1 MTDGRLIWKQTEETR
16 YNKEARLHFTDR
28 WRWSL
33 AIDLFS
39 HHHSNC
45 FKIPRSSN
53 TKYQIAMTTHQEKK
67 GFSTQAKRFSESPG
81 PGTYD
86 CFTSTEV
93 NCPSFSKRGTTGF
106 VPSKVDRRPQRP
118 TPGPNAYNLQSSFIN
133 KYDFNTGASRVFR
146 LPIAVQ
152 MDGPKHI
159 TPAPNQYD
167 VCILLLSVS
176 SVVGT
181 SPFLSRTTRDSFYP
195 PKNVPSP
202 GHYEVNS
209 SLIQHGSKAVLS
221 PFRSKTQRIL
231 PPADHCVPGPGAY
244 NPHQAPTPVKKTI
257 LPRRYFLAIAA
268 PPQTV
273 PKDPPLPGPGHYDI
287 GQYDRPSKQSIPT
300 AAFASRTQ
308 RIPQKPVADKIPG
321 PGFYNPQLLS
331 KHSFFYNDSRV
342 WVPV

>member
-1 MTDGRLIWKQTEETR
+1 
-16 YNKEARLHFTDR
+16 
-28 WRWSL
+28 
-33 AIDLFS
+33 
-39 HHHSNC
+39 
-45 FKIPRSSN
+45 
-53 TKYQIAMTTHQEKK
+53 MTTHQEKK
-67 GFSTQAKRFSESPG
+67 GFSTQANRFASQISLSESPG

-93 NCPSFSKRGTTGF
+93 NSPSFSKRGTTGF
-106 VPSKVDRRPQRP
+106 FPSKVDRRPQRP

-167 VCILLLSVS
+167 VSCVRRVSIS

-181 SPFLSRTTRDSFYP
+181 APFLSRTTRDSFCP
-195 PKNVPSP
+195 NKNVPSP

-209 SLIQHGSKAVLS
+209 SLIQHGSKAVSS
-221 PFRSKTQRIL
+221 PFRSKTHRIL
-231 PPADHCVPGPGAY
+231 PPADHRVPGPGAY

-308 RIPQKPVADKIPG
+308 RIPQKPMADKIPG
-321 PGFYNPQLLS
+321 PDGFGRWFPLPEPGSTRGFFLL
-331 KHSFFYNDSRV
+331 KGSFSSPLSPNASS
-342 WVPV
+342 